1 MLWGRLPLCPSSSAS
16 RWWSTLVV
24 YGSGRW
30 LAWLRQRQKGMRAVL
45 GVCIAATTA
54 GLAVCKYADLFT
66 TTAQRALHALQIP
79 VTLQAPNFLLPMGIS
94 FFTLQGISY
103 LVDLYREKLPVER
116 NFAYILLYLSF
127 FPSVSSGP
135 IARAGDMLPQYRTKR
150 VPSYAQV
157 KRSCLRILWGLLL
170 KLLLA
175 DRIAPWITFIYGNP
189 SKYAGLPVWSAVFL
203 YGIEIYADFA
213 GYTSM
218 ALGAAGL
225 FGIRLPENFD
235 LPYLSQ
241 SIREFWRRWHISF
254 SSWLRDYVYIP
265 LGGSRC
271 SKKRKYGN
279 ILVTFAVSGIW
290 HGAGWSFLAW
300 GLLHGVY
307 QILGDL
313 LRPARAAVCRVL
325 HLREGSRLRTV
336 LCVCWTF
343 LLVDAAWVFFRAG
356 SASTALRIFRALFGP
371 QTASL
376 QTLLENQ
383 FTNGLPGF
391 WLTFIVIGLCIV
403 LECWKRFC
411 GADPYASWLRRPAA
425 VQFISV
431 LAALLVLLI
440 FGVYGPSYDAQSFI
454 YAMF

>member
-1 MLWGRLPLCPSSSAS
+1 MLWGAPAALPILIGVA
-16 RWWSTLVV
+16 LVV

-135 IARAGDMLPQYRTKR
+135 IARAGDMLPQYRTKC

-203 YGIEIYADFA
+203 YGIEIYAGFCR
-213 GYTSM
+213 
-218 ALGAAGL
+218 
-225 FGIRLPENFD
+225 I
-235 LPYLSQ
+235 YL
-241 SIREFWRRWHISF
+241 
-254 SSWLRDYVYIP
+254 D
-265 LGGSRC
+265 
-271 SKKRKYGN
+271 
-279 ILVTFAVSGIW
+279 
-290 HGAGWSFLAW
+290 GAG
-300 GLLHGVY
+300 
-307 QILGDL
+307 
-313 LRPARAAVCRVL
+313 R
-325 HLREGSRLRTV
+325 
-336 LCVCWTF
+336 
-343 LLVDAAWVFFRAG
+343 
-356 SASTALRIFRALFGP
+356 
-371 QTASL
+371 
-376 QTLLENQ
+376 
-383 FTNGLPGF
+383 
-391 WLTFIVIGLCIV
+391 
-403 LECWKRFC
+403 C
-411 GADPYASWLRRPAA
+411 GAVRHPPA
-425 VQFISV
+425 
-431 LAALLVLLI
+431 
-440 FGVYGPSYDAQSFI
+440 
-454 YAMF
+454 